1 MKAIRISLY
10 ISAILVMA
18 CGYLPSGAK
27 SESNTSILHSGTD
40 HNSAVL
46 PDAEATPKPGGA
58 GDRKNLLAIGNGAFV
73 VEKSSEA
80 ALNWRAI
87 NIIDELASVGW
98 ASAKR
103 EVANQQLVIELPAKT
118 TLRSVVFDT
127 ASVDTNQ
134 SSAKDITLEISDA
147 SATSGFQQILATTL
161 KDAKDGQEFP
171 ISQPVAGRWLRL
183 SVKSNFGSTDYVEI
197 MDIRGF
203 GDQEPLAALENV
215 SGTYE
220 SRFGVFH
227 VKQEGTSITGCYETN
242 GGEIRGGIENRVM
255 TLTWKEIGSSH
266 SGPALMVFSADG
278 KQFRGAYGRDTI
290 DNGFFGEW
298 GGKKISDKVGNCPG
312 SKTMID
318 TPDAAKNHIGTELKE
333 KGRAIIY
340 GINFDTNSDVIKPE
354 SKSTLDQIAAVLTE
368 SKEWKMTVEGH
379 TDSIGGEAFNKTL
392 SQKRSSSVKAYLI
405 GKGITATRL
414 TPTGMGLS
422 KPVAS
427 NETAA
432 GRARNRRVELVK
444 N

>member
-1 MKAIRISLY
+1 MKAIRISFY
-10 ISAILVMA
+10 VATGIMMA

-27 SESNTSILHSGTD
+27 SESNASTLNSTISQNSI
-40 HNSAVL
+40 VL

-58 GDRKNLLAIGNGAFV
+58 GERKNLLAIGNGAFV

-87 NIIDELASVGW
+87 NIIDELATVGW
-98 ASAKR
+98 ASAR
-103 EVANQQLVIELPAKT
+103 RAVAEQQLVIELPGKT
-118 TLRSVVFDT
+118 TLRSIVFDT
-127 ASVDTNQ
+127 ASVDTAR
-134 SSAKDITLEISDA
+134 SAAKDITLEISDS
-147 SATSGFQQILATTL
+147 SATTGFQQILAATL
-161 KDAKDGQEFP
+161 KDARDAQEFA
-171 ISQPVAGRWLRL
+171 IGQPVSGRWLRI
-183 SVKSNFGSTDYVEI
+183 SVKNNFGSPDYVEI

-203 GDQEPLAALENV
+203 GDQEPLAAIENV
-215 SGTYE
+215 SGTYQ

-242 GGEIRGGIENRVM
+242 GGEMRGGIENRVM
-255 TLTWKEIGSSH
+255 TLTWKEIGTDH
-266 SGPALMVFSADG
+266 GGPALMVFSADG

-298 GGKKISDKVGNCPG
+298 DGKKVSERVGNCPG
-312 SKTMID
+312 GKTMID

-333 KGRAIIY
+333 TGRAVIY

-354 SKSTLDQIAAVLTE
+354 SKATLDQIAAVLTE
-368 SKEWKMTVEGH
+368 NKDWKMTVEGH
-379 TDSIGGEAFNKTL
+379 TDSVGGEAFNKTL

-405 GKGITATRL
+405 GKGIVATRL

-427 NETAA
+427 NDTAA